1 MSAVVGRRK
10 RRGASKRISIT
21 QHYNTTLNINTSSQQ
36 LSTGTSP
43 KATKKT
49 YLLSSE
55 YAGSG
60 TAGAGTL
67 LYLIAKTMFSRPVQL
82 TRGRG
87 ASSAR
92 AFSASQKAAASASA
106 ASSHGVSPWGKPT
119 QKSKDSII
127 RIPVEAK
134 LPAHA
139 QVLVAGAGLI
149 GNSVAYHLVQNG
161 WSDVVIID
169 RGNIADG
176 TSKYGSGMLGLFRPT
191 HERKIVQDCIE
202 LYRNLQ
208 QKVWP
213 SSSCDKF
220 RVEAKYFIKYNG

>member
-1 MSAVVGRRK
+1 MFDENTNK
-10 RRGASKRISIT
+10 
-21 QHYNTTLNINTSSQQ
+21 NTTLHWHIPKTQFLCASI
-36 LSTGTSP
+36 LYFAKDDGTFSC
-43 KATKKT
+43 
-49 YLLSSE
+49 
-55 YAGSG
+55 
-60 TAGAGTL
+60 
-67 LYLIAKTMFSRPVQL
+67 LIAKTMFSRPVQL

-87 ASSAR
+87 GRASSAR
-92 AFSASQKAAASASA
+92 AFFASQNAASSA

-134 LPAHA
+134 LPAHT
-139 QVLVAGAGLI
+139 QVLIAGSGLI

-161 WSDVVIID
+161 WKDVVIID

-202 LYRNLQ
+202 LYRDLQ
-208 QKVWP
+208 QKVT
-213 SSSCDKF
+213 
-220 RVEAKYFIKYNG
+220 I

>member
-10 RRGASKRISIT
+10 RRGASSKRIKHNAT
-21 QHYNTTLNINTSSQQ
+21 LQHNTTLNINTSSQQ

-134 LPAHA
+134 LPARA
-139 QVLVAGAGLI
+139 QVLVGKH
-149 GNSVAYHLVQNG
+149 V
-161 WSDVVIID
+161 
-169 RGNIADG
+169 
-176 TSKYGSGMLGLFRPT
+176 
-191 HERKIVQDCIE
+191 E
-202 LYRNLQ
+202 L
-208 QKVWP
+208 
-213 SSSCDKF
+213 
-220 RVEAKYFIKYNG
+220 

>member
-1 MSAVVGRRK
+1 M
-10 RRGASKRISIT
+10 
-21 QHYNTTLNINTSSQQ
+21 
-36 LSTGTSP
+36 LS
-43 KATKKT
+43 
-49 YLLSSE
+49 
-55 YAGSG
+55 
-60 TAGAGTL
+60 
-67 LYLIAKTMFSRPVQL
+67 RQVQL
-82 TRGRG
+82 TRVRG
-87 ASSAR
+87 TSTAR
-92 AFSASQKAAASASA
+92 AFSVSRKAAYPASA
-106 ASSHGVSPWGKPT
+106 ASSHSHGVSPWGKPT

-139 QVLVAGAGLI
+139 QVLIAGSGLI

-202 LYRNLQ
+202 LYRDLQ
-208 QKVWP
+208 QKVRHSGQESVE
-213 SSSCDKF
+213 SSYSL
-220 RVEAKYFIKYNG
+220 AANA